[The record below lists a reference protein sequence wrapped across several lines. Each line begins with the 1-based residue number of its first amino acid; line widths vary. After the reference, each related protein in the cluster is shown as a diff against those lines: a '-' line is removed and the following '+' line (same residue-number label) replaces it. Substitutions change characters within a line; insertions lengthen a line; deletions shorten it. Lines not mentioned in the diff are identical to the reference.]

1 MDINVVKENM
11 FALVV
16 ASWLSLLLVLVISNV
31 DYLKWD
37 IVWVESSWVAWNS
50 KEQPIE
56 KEWELL
62 MSVDWWKLKLLSNKD
77 IDWIQ
82 TLNMV
87 MSYDVDNVELDI
99 TEIESPFEYSVW
111 NPSESQINLI
121 FLDISS
127 LTKWQE
133 IFITDFEW
141 DSWMVNISDV
151 SIMFTSWWSDKLSVS
166 FK

>member
-11 FALVV
+11 FALVI

-37 IVWVESSWVAWNS
+37 IVWVDNS
-50 KEQPIE
+50 AVTWDSTEQPIE
-56 KEWELL
+56 QEWELV
-62 MSVDWWKLKLLSNKD
+62 MTVDWWQLKLLANKD

-82 TLNMV
+82 TLNMI
-87 MSYDVDNVELDI
+87 MSYDVNNVELDI
-99 TEIESPFEYSVW
+99 TDIESPFEYSVW

-133 IFITDFEW
+133 IFSTTFNWE
-141 DSWMVNISDV
+141 SWMVNISDV